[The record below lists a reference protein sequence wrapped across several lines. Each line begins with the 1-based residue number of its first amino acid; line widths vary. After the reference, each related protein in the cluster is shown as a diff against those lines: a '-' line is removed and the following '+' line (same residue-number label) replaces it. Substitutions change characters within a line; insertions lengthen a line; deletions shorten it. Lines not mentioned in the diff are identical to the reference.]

1 MTERLKIIFSE
12 ISPCKT
18 FADIGCDHGYIAKA
32 VLENGKAEKVIVSDI
47 SEKCLDKAK
56 DLLKE
61 EIAESKA
68 EAVVSD
74 GFDKV
79 TGADEALIAGM
90 GGEEIV
96 SILLNAKSLP
106 ERLILQPMKNA
117 EKVRKTAVELG
128 FKTEKDYVFKS
139 GGKFYDLIVLSKGKD
154 FLTEEEIEFG
164 RTNLKEFPSAF
175 IERIKHNIL
184 TLEKVLRK
192 GDLSLKAQA
201 ETRNKIERLNK
212 YVKN

>member
-1 MTERLKIIFSE
+1 M
-12 ISPCKT
+12 
-18 FADIGCDHGYIAKA
+18 
-32 VLENGKAEKVIVSDI
+32 
-47 SEKCLDKAK
+47 
-56 DLLKE
+56 KE

-117 EKVRKTAVELG
+117 EKVRKTAVALG

-175 IERIKHNIL
+175 IERIKYNIL